1 MNDNIEMHE
10 LIMMMRGKYLSNSR
24 DDASLL
30 GQHFLDILIGVE
42 AKW

>member
-1 MNDNIEMHE
+1 M
-10 LIMMMRGKYLSNSR
+10 GGVKYLSNSR

-42 AKW
+42 AKWWIKLLVHQL